1 MLPEI
6 VPAISFKMII
16 IELDVIE
23 SPAANF
29 FSVTACIIRIMP
41 LFAQKVKPLRH
52 KSTLFLKFDSPFLTD
67 FHFCKIRDSIVGVIR
82 YKKDTNG
89 VTMLSK
95 DLPKCPVETTLMML
109 NTRWKFLIIKDL
121 LTGTKRF
128 GELKNSLGKITQ
140 KVLTS
145 NLREME
151 DSGLVERKVWAQI
164 PPRVD
169 YTLTDIGYSLAVVLD
184 SMAEWGSAYKQLL
197 KIIEKRN
204 K

>member
-1 MLPEI
+1 M
-6 VPAISFKMII
+6 
-16 IELDVIE
+16 
-23 SPAANF
+23 
-29 FSVTACIIRIMP
+29 
-41 LFAQKVKPLRH
+41 
-52 KSTLFLKFDSPFLTD
+52 
-67 FHFCKIRDSIVGVIR
+67 
-82 YKKDTNG
+82 
-89 VTMLSK
+89 
-95 DLPKCPVETTLMML
+95 
-109 NTRWKFLIIKDL
+109 IIKDL